1 MLTSTATKPE
11 ATPSSNL
18 RHIQTADKTI
28 FTQIDHMEEDEKEWA
43 VKWKEKK
50 EGRARLVRELG
61 IPPPHA
67 QKKKPGPRQACNG
80 IKRQEA
86 EPGIGK
92 KTKVQA
98 QS

>member
-1 MLTSTATKPE
+1 MGGEVERKERRTSSIGQRAWHS
-11 ATPSSNL
+11 PSP
-18 RHIQTADKTI
+18 RA
-28 FTQIDHMEEDEKEWA
+28 
-43 VKWKEKK
+43 KK
-50 EGRARLVRELG
+50 N
-61 IPPPHA
+61 
-67 QKKKPGPRQACNG
+67 PGPKQACNG